1 MSFFQS
7 DEKIPLNQKSLTFNS
22 SNGLSYQ
29 EGNKIIIEIPPET
42 CEFFDPSQSYLNFD
56 VKINTNSPTKNYLM
70 QLDPYLGAQVL
81 LRDIRAYNLQ
91 GVLLEEMVNVNVL
104 SNIMCQ
110 YSDTKNN
117 QNKHGLTTGEVL
129 HNPEQRTWAAKDTRV
144 EKSRETNT
152 QYNPYFTKDAT
163 GTATYNTVPI
173 CMKLPLGIMQS
184 KRIWANG
191 TFMGLRLEIILEDSA
206 KCLKLFRNA
215 SPGGMLNANQPDAAS
230 SAYLPVLDHV
240 MNNQQAT
247 GFGKAQAGVVTEVF
261 LGWKN
266 NMCETQYR
274 APFCVGESIAIAESA
289 TAKVTA
295 TITSIDWIDL
305 GGGTHQIRLTVD
317 SIAVPTVDIP
327 AGTVVYSTGFV
338 DRVNDPDYTVS
349 NVNMVIQQVM
359 PEPSYISAM
368 EKAMKENGGLV
379 YNCHCW
385 QNYRHS
391 VASSEVTTTANLN
404 VLQRM
409 AKAIMIAPVN
419 PTSLSLANAVKEY
432 GGYRTGLS
440 GLMDTVNE
448 FQFYYSEKFQPN
460 EAISTDKV
468 ADPLDIY
475 NAEYLAELTKCLAF
489 FGVPPSHTLL
499 NIKNNM
505 VYPRALALMNQVV
518 NLTEGDFQAIVSYDT
533 PTLSKLFNCWVA
545 GIRQFKVTPQGVTV
559 TY

>member
-56 VKINTNSPTKNYLM
+56 VKINTNTPTKNYLI
-70 QLDPYLGAQVL
+70 QLDSYLGAQVL

-163 GTATYNTVPI
+163 GNATFNTVPI
-173 CMKLPLGIMQS
+173 CLKLPLGIMQS

-191 TFMGLRLEIILEDSA
+191 IFGGLRLEIILEDKE

-215 SPGGMLNANQPDAAS
+215 SPGAMANANEPDAVS
-230 SAYLPVLDHV
+230 SYYLPVLDHV
-240 MNNQQAT
+240 GANKQAS
-247 GFGKAQAGVVTEVF
+247 GFAKAAGKQTQIF

-266 NMCETQYR
+266 NQCATQYR
-274 APFCVGESIAIAESA
+274 CPFCVGEVVNIAD
-289 TAKVTA
+289 TAAGKVSG
-295 TITSIDWIDL
+295 TITSIDWIDI
-305 GGGTHQIRLTVD
+305 GAGVEQIRLTVD
-317 SIAVPTVDIP
+317 SMAAPVNADIA
-327 AGTVVYSTGFV
+327 AGTVVYSTGFIE
-338 DRVNDPDYTVS
+338 RVNDPDYTVS

-359 PEPSYISAM
+359 PEASYISAM

-379 YNCHCW
+379 YDCHCW

-404 VLQRM
+404 ILQRM
-409 AKAIMIAPVN
+409 AKALMIAPVS
-419 PTSLSLANAVKEY
+419 PTSLALADSVKEY
-432 GGYRTGLS
+432 GGHRTGIS
-440 GLMDTVNE
+440 GIMDTVEE

-460 EAISTDKV
+460 ESIGTDKV
-468 ADPLDIY
+468 QSALDIY

-499 NIKNNM
+499 NIKTNM

-518 NLTEGDFQAIVSYDT
+518 NLTEGDFQAIVTYT
-533 PTLSKLFNCWVA
+533 NPTAAKLFNCWVA
-545 GIRQFKVTPQGVTV
+545 GVRRFKATPEGVVV